1 MHHTLHLTCTSYPQ
15 ITLSKAPCKPDLH
28 HLTRHLARSW
38 RRSSLRLGLSMY
50 DACKTSRSYFR
61 SSSFRSCND
70 RDPDFGP
77 LSVVPAR
84 IRPRQVFDIIADI
97 SCLIFKG
104 PISVSIASFRV
115 GRFEIRGQVARSKIQ
130 GSQIQGRRKA
140 CNRRG
145 HPPACN
151 HSGPYWYHLTLGAHS
166 WSLC

>member
-1 MHHTLHLTCTSYPQ
+1 MVINTPRSQHAPYPAPHMHLIS
-15 ITLSKAPCKPDLH
+15 PDH
-28 HLTRHLARSW
+28 PVQSPMQASPARHLARSW
-38 RRSSLRLGLSMY
+38 RRSSLRLGLNIREAY
-50 DACKTSRSYFR
+50 KTSRSYFR
-61 SSSFRSCND
+61 STSIRSCDD

-84 IRPRQVFDIIADI
+84 IWPRQVFDIIADI

-140 CNRRG
+140 YNRWG
-145 HPPACN
+145 HHPAC
-151 HSGPYWYHLTLGAHS
+151 T
-166 WSLC
+166 